1 MRAPRALIPL
11 LAVAGAAVV
20 VVTAGAGAAI
30 EQGDDSGPPRAD
42 AAQATR
48 TTAVNVLN
56 WNVCGDTD
64 ARCPLGTKPA
74 EVVKTVVTQMKNNV
88 VSGRKVKADAV
99 FLQEVCSGHVKAIAE
114 QTGTN
119 AWSWKFAPVLQTNGK
134 PATCKNGQGQLGV
147 GMGTEHEITGVEK
160 VYLPSPRARR
170 QVALCGNVA
179 SLGNLRLCTAQL
191 SDEPNGEWRRKQ
203 TQKIVSLAGAGRV
216 VFGGDFNDQPKQ
228 PALDVL
234 YRSFAECDQAAGGA
248 RAGERTH
255 QNAQGLAVAKTDYVF
270 ATKTAGIAC
279 EVPNLPVRT
288 SDHRPIAAVVHF
300 R

>member
-11 LAVAGAAVV
+11 LAVSGAAVV

-30 EQGDDSGPPRAD
+30 EQGDDPGPPAAD
-42 AAQATR
+42 MAQDTR

-64 ARCPLGTKPA
+64 PRCGAKPA
-74 EVVKTVVTQMKNNV
+74 DVVKTVSAQLKGNV
-88 VSGRKVKADAV
+88 VSGRRIKANAV
-99 FLQEVCSGHVKAIAE
+99 FLQEICLGQVKAIAAG
-114 QTGTN
+114 TGT
-119 AWSWKFAPVLQTNGK
+119 WSWQFAPVLRADGK
-134 PATCKNGQGQLGV
+134 PAACANGQGQFGIALGSQ
-147 GMGTEHEITGVEK
+147 HEISGVEK
-160 VYLPSPRARR
+160 VYLPAPRARR
-170 QVALCGNVA
+170 QPALCGNVA
-179 SLGNLRLCTAQL
+179 SWSNLRLCTAQL
-191 SDEPNGEWRRKQ
+191 SDEPNGEWRRRQ
-203 TQKIVSLAGAGRV
+203 TQKITALAGAGRV
-216 VFGGDFNDQPKQ
+216 VFGGDFNEQPNK

-234 YRSFAECDQAAGGA
+234 YRSFGECDQTAGGA
-248 RAGERTH
+248 RTGERTY

-279 EVPNLPVRT
+279 EVPNQPVRS